1 MAGWV
6 GSDPLWYVGGVGCGC
21 GVRPLGWAAGVVGA
35 GADPLGWAAGV
46 AGAGTDLLAGRQVW
60 QVRGQPPCLGG
71 GKRLGLYYDAAAA
84 LPGGV
89 QCAGG
94 EGVYAAVDIQEEVP
108 AAAGRLLAAY
118 DTDADAGR
126 EKPS

>member
-1 MAGWV
+1 MRGQTPW
-6 GSDPLWYVGGVGCGC
+6 LGGRCG
-21 GVRPLGWAAGVVGA
+21 GFGGRSPGWAAGVVGA
-35 GADPLGWAAGV
+35 GAD
-46 AGAGTDLLAGRQVW
+46 LLAGRQVW
-60 QVRGQPPCLGG
+60 WVRGQLPCLGG
-71 GKRLGLYYDAAAA
+71 GKRLGLYYDAAAV
-84 LPGGV
+84 LTGGV